1 MVGHDSQPTLSAG
14 RWPCSGFRAQSPARM
29 HMNKR
34 RRAQLQE
41 DKSRFSQ
48 ATCNS
53 DRKPVKETR
62 CCRSHGMG
70 QETSGSD

>member
-1 MVGHDSQPTLSAG
+1 MVGHDSQPALSAS
-14 RWPCSGFRAQSPARM
+14 RWPCSGFRAQRPAQM
-29 HMNKR
+29 QMNKR

-48 ATCNS
+48 ATCTS
-53 DRKPVKETR
+53 DSQGRTPGV
-62 CCRSHGMG
+62 CRSHGMG